1 MGADDFIRK
10 PFSERLLVERV
21 KAVLW
26 PPGLHILNSRQ
37 NLSASWSAASSRP
50 LVASCPKTWI
60 AGSRTSERQPV
71 RRYESKC
78 EQTTLLDW
86 FERLNCPWKGRTPPT
101 IAVH

>member
-60 AGSRTSERQPV
+60 AGSRTSERHIASLINPSEV
-71 RRYESKC
+71 RKQMRADY
-78 EQTTLLDW
+78 LI
-86 FERLNCPWKGRTPPT
+86 RL
-101 IAVH
+101 V

>member
-50 LVASCPKTWI
+50 LVASCPKL
-60 AGSRTSERQPV
+60 GSPE
-71 RRYESKC
+71 
-78 EQTTLLDW
+78 
-86 FERLNCPWKGRTPPT
+86 
-101 IAVH
+101 AVPLSVT